1 MPNARGRTV
10 KRRIWWRGSMAVAA
24 VSYTHLHGLQVT
36 GRGLL
41 GKMDTEEFQ
50 VLDDVRVDV
59 VPAS

>member
-1 MPNARGRTV
+1 
-10 KRRIWWRGSMAVAA
+10 
-24 VSYTHLHGLQVT
+24 
-36 GRGLL
+36 LL